1 MIDFDYA
8 PTVFAGVI
16 ALVFIAPAIYSL
28 FVDNFDKQ
36 TPQIVA
42 DKAKKQ

>member
-16 ALVFIAPAIYSL
+16 ALVFLAPAFYSL
-28 FVDNFDKQ
+28 FIDNYDKK
-36 TPQIVA
+36 TPQIIA
-42 DKAKKQ
+42 DKQGKK

>member
-16 ALVFIAPAIYSL
+16 ALVYICPALYSL
-28 FVDNFDKQ
+28 FVDNWDKKGA
-36 TPQIVA
+36 QIIA
-42 DKAKKQ
+42 DKPMKK

>member
-16 ALVFIAPAIYSL
+16 ALVFVAPTIYS
-28 FVDNFDKQ
+28 FFIDNYDKK
-36 TPQIVA
+36 TPPVIA
-42 DKAKKQ
+42 DKAQK

>member
-16 ALVFIAPAIYSL
+16 ALVFIAPFLYSL
-28 FVDNFDKQ
+28 FVDNYDKK
-36 TPQIVA
+36 TPPIR
-42 DKAKKQ
+42 AKEQ

>member
-28 FVDNFDKQ
+28 FVDNYDKQ
-36 TPQIVA
+36 TPQIIA
-42 DKAKKQ
+42 AKAKKQ